1 MKLSDNTYFNCG
13 LHFNSKI
20 IMNKY
25 LLQLLLSV
33 LLGIYLGVELLGNM
47 VILFLFLRNHQ
58 NVFHRGYT
66 ILHFYQQC
74 MSVPVFHILVNA
86 CYFSFFLK
94 IIIAILV
101 GVKWYLIVGFFFFFS
116 FYFFGHPAAYG
127 VPGPGIRSKLQLP
140 QCQILNQLRW
150 AGE

>member
-101 GVKWYLIVGFFFFFS
+101 GVKWYLIVGFFFFF
-116 FYFFGHPAAYG
+116 FFLLFWPPCG
-127 VPGPGIRSKLQLP
+127 VWSSWTRDPI
-140 QCQILNQLRW
+140 
-150 AGE
+150 